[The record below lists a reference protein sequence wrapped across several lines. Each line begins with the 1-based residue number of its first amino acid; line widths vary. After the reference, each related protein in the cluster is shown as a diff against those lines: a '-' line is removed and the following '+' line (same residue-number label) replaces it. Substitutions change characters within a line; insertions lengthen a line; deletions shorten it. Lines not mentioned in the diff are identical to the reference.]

1 MSQPNLL
8 DRLFGKRL
16 QQTRRDLRALT
27 SAIQGDK
34 PLPYT
39 LKTGDAWP
47 LIEPKPLK
55 QKSLGQEI
63 ELVSRRMLTDDS
75 VELTLA
81 FPDRRALDAQP
92 GQFITLETSIN
103 GQMVRRPYSL
113 SQVDDA
119 RGEFKVAVRLVD
131 GGLMSTHLVQN
142 ETNPTLTM
150 LGPSGDFGLAGIN
163 YKPKRA
169 LLIAA
174 GSGVTPIRSMVEP
187 LLARAKNVKVDL
199 FLLNKDPKSTMY
211 HAELEEIATLNSKRI
226 TLTHWYSRHGKTA
239 GRLTR
244 EAFELYLDKTYKK
257 ASPDLIA
264 LCGPDAIQDL
274 ICTPLTSRFPEAT
287 LSLET
292 FTPAETAEP
301 SARLGVQSAI
311 KVVTPTSTDTITVE
325 GDQTILDASLEA
337 GIELPFSCTVGGCG
351 ACIAKCTKGRVSMP
365 ALNALS
371 EAEREEG
378 MILTCVAQ
386 ARGPATIEVIP

>member
-27 SAIQGDK
+27 SAIQGEK

-47 LIEPKPLK
+47 LVEPKPLK
-55 QKSLGQEI
+55 QKSLGEEI
-63 ELVSRRMLTDDS
+63 QLVSRRMLTDDS

-81 FPDRRALDAQP
+81 FPDQRALNAQP

-113 SQVDDA
+113 SQVDDT

-142 ETNPTLTM
+142 ETDPTLTM

-174 GSGVTPIRSMVEP
+174 GSGITPIR
-187 LLARAKNVKVDL
+187 
-199 FLLNKDPKSTMY
+199 
-211 HAELEEIATLNSKRI
+211 
-226 TLTHWYSRHGKTA
+226 
-239 GRLTR
+239 
-244 EAFELYLDKTYKK
+244 
-257 ASPDLIA
+257 
-264 LCGPDAIQDL
+264 
-274 ICTPLTSRFPEAT
+274 
-287 LSLET
+287 
-292 FTPAETAEP
+292 
-301 SARLGVQSAI
+301 
-311 KVVTPTSTDTITVE
+311 
-325 GDQTILDASLEA
+325 
-337 GIELPFSCTVGGCG
+337 
-351 ACIAKCTKGRVSMP
+351 
-365 ALNALS
+365 
-371 EAEREEG
+371 
-378 MILTCVAQ
+378 
-386 ARGPATIEVIP
+386 